1 MDTMKFFA
9 ILCSFLLIICL
20 TLSITCLV
28 VMRNAVQETSFW
40 QERAEALA
48 NELDG
53 CVQAMKEME
62 EEDIPVLSPDE
73 NENENDKATARY
85 SLRLE
90 GDTLC
95 IYDADGYLL
104 KILETRA
111 TLLPLK
117 EREKLAAGI
126 WMESWAEIERL
137 LQDYE

>member
-73 NENENDKATARY
+73 NENDKATARY

-126 WMESWAEIERL
+126 LAESWSEVESL

>member
-73 NENENDKATARY
+73 NENDKATARY

-117 EREKLAAGI
+117 EREKLATGI
-126 WMESWAEIERL
+126 LVESWSEVESL

>member
-53 CVQAMKEME
+53 CVQAMKKME
-62 EEDIPVLSPDE
+62 EEDIPVLSPD
-73 NENENDKATARY
+73 ENENDKATARY

-126 WMESWAEIERL
+126 LAESWSEVESL